1 MFSKVS
7 LKLNKYRE
15 ESIANSPLLFDIKE
29 VSTHFP
35 IVGQPAFQNI
45 LTDNENSQNDIPTTK
60 QSIQLSSTQKPK
72 LRRKPKPRRPII
84 TTTEETITESSE
96 LQKLSESTEEQT
108 ERPRK
113 RQRVRPNYRTST
125 ESVEDSTGYKTTTIK
140 VNSDETSTERSR
152 GRNRY
157 RHRGKY
163 IFSFHSA

>member
-7 LKLNKYRE
+7 SKLNKYRE

-35 IVGQPAFQNI
+35 ILGLPAFQNQR
-45 LTDNENSQNDIPTTK
+45 DNENSSNDIPTTTK
-60 QSIQLSSTQKPK
+60 QSVQFSSTQKPK

-113 RQRVRPNYRTST
+113 RQRVRPNHRTST
-125 ESVEDSTGYKTTTIK
+125 ESVEDLSSYKTTTVKI
-140 VNSDETSTERSR
+140 NSDETSTERGR
-152 GRNRY
+152 GRHRY
-157 RHRGKY
+157 RQRGEYFLARK
-163 IFSFHSA
+163 FV